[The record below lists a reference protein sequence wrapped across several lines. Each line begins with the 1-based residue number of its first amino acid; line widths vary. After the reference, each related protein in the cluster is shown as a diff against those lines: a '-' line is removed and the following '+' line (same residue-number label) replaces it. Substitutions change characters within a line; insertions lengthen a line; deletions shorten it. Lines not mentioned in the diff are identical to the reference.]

1 LKSIVPSHKV
11 GQRPAHSLFRKQ
23 AIVRFAVLAYFHD
36 REIMVT
42 LPSSVQGIFMHMK
55 EAI

>member
-11 GQRPAHSLFRKQ
+11 GQRPAYSLYRKQ

-42 LPSSVQGIFMHMK
+42 LPSGVQGIFMHMK

>member
-1 LKSIVPSHKV
+1 LKSIVPSHKF
-11 GQRPAHSLFRKQ
+11 GQRPAHSLYRKQ
-23 AIVRFAVLAYFHD
+23 AIVRFAIQAYFHD

-42 LPSSVQGIFMHMK
+42 LPPGVQGIFMHMK